1 MRISIKSFLSI
12 TLLIFIFSIFQSVVC
27 AGSLYYKIKKV
38 DFNDAVPAFY
48 WNENDNEISSKDF
61 NGKVIFLN
69 FWATWCPP
77 CIKEMP
83 DLSELNSELKDSG
96 VIIIGISVFHRDGA
110 PKLFNFL
117 SQHPVSYLI
126 LEGNDEITNAFGK
139 AYGEEMDLIPTSFII
154 DKNGKIAD
162 RIIGL
167 KTKEFYRNIIKK
179 YLNN

>member
-1 MRISIKSFLSI
+1 MRILIESFLSTI
-12 TLLIFIFSIFQSVVC
+12 LLLFIFSIFQSE
-27 AGSLYYKIKKV
+27 ARADSLYYKIKKV
-38 DFNDAVPAFY
+38 DLNDAVPAFY
-48 WNENDNEISSKDF
+48 WNENNIEISSKDF

-77 CIKEMP
+77 CIKELP

-96 VIIIGISVFHRDGA
+96 VIIIGISVFHRNGA